1 MEFQYFSTLNLALQL
16 NGVSFRISF
25 SKSKP
30 NDLDK
35 NCCKFFLLS
44 LLLDRQPWPGSFITS
59 EVATF
64 MKTR

>member
-35 NCCKFFLLS
+35 NCCKFLLLS
-44 LLLDRQPWPGSFITS
+44 LLLDRQPWPGSFRTS